1 VASVTR
7 RDYPVLLIV
16 NLIAGVVVVLA
27 NLLTDLAYRW
37 LDPRM
42 ETE

>member
-1 VASVTR
+1 MASVTR
-7 RDYPVLLIV
+7 RDYPVLLIIS
-16 NLIAGVVVVLA
+16 LIAGVVVLV